1 MAPTQDKEMMMRNF
15 NNANYTVGR
24 VLLVSPPQNEMLR
37 RNYSRVFIAPIGE
50 GTIDSIIFQGHRPIE
65 GFTDVCARAIK
76 MAGLKDASG
85 NFGLRP
91 QINPAVTGGFLQQ
104 HLISTGWL
112 EDQNNTVYDI
122 WVEVLIENEDLPS
135 VDMKTFNGQP
145 VDGFEEN
152 PLIIAVDVEELAP
165 KFSLIDDGSQT
176 SSSTRTWAMTR
187 RIAGDQG
194 QQAQGADDQG
204 QGGDQNE
211 RSEEQRE
218 TAMARRPGRVTN
230 PATDRRLKQNRDQP
244 STAMA
249 RRSDTDNSGETS
261 QSGRMAGRPGR
272 VRDPSLDMRLKTNRM
287 PAQSQAS
294 AAGGR

>member
-1 MAPTQDKEMMMRNF
+1 MMMRDL

-50 GTIDSIIFQGHRPIE
+50 GTIDSILFQGYRPIE

-85 NFGLRP
+85 NFTLRP

-122 WVEVLIENEDLPS
+122 WVEVLIENEELPS
-135 VDMKTFNGQP
+135 VDMRTFNGQP
-145 VDGFEEN
+145 VDGFAEN

-165 KFSLIDDGSQT
+165 KFSLIDVGLHDEQLDESPEVVDE
-176 SSSTRTWAMTR
+176 S
-187 RIAGDQG
+187 G
-194 QQAQGADDQG
+194 QQAQGVDGQA

-211 RSEEQRE
+211 RSEEQRD

-230 PATDRRLKQNRDQP
+230 PSTDRRLKQNRGQP

-261 QSGRMAGRPGR
+261 QGGRMAGKPGR
-272 VRDPSLDMRLKTNRM
+272 VRDASLDMRLKSNRM
-287 PAQSQAS
+287 PAHSQAS